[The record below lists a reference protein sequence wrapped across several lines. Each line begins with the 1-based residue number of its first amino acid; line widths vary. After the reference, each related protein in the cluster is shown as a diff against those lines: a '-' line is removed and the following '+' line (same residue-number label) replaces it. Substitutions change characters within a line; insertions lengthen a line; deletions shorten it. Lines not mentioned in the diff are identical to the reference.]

1 MLCARRKQKVREG
14 GNSAVARSLLTAIK
28 RRPHV
33 RQMSYKQKQQE
44 PPCLRAVDRK
54 PKGESLRPGR
64 RGLLMDPQHLRH

>member
-1 MLCARRKQKVREG
+1 MFARG
-14 GNSAVARSLLTAIK
+14 MLTAIK

-54 PKGESLRPGR
+54 PKGESLRPGCR
-64 RGLLMDPQHLRH
+64 RLWMDAQHLRH